1 MRYLIVVISFLF
13 SIGLSA
19 QVLNSLIVSADTI
32 LIGDEITVLHRVI
45 VPSDIE
51 LQGIDYSPL
60 IDGLKTQ
67 NMFNGEEQ
75 DADAFWMGKY
85 ENYENKIVP
94 TQALTLH
101 NQNGK
106 KLYTDTLT
114 LSLYQAGRYILP
126 NPTPILDTTRYEAEI
141 IDIESPTVAVMVT
154 KTISDFLTAAGDS
167 LSPEKI
173 KAGMVSNVSI
183 IKTDK
188 VWQDYIWH
196 VLIPL
201 VLLIMALIA
210 FYIIRKR
217 QKEANRVWLEKP
229 TAPADYHARQRL
241 KKIEEEQLWKH
252 GKEKVYQSDLTY
264 MIREYLENRYNIKAL
279 ESTTEEIK
287 KALKGQVTIVQETEL
302 IEILQ
307 IADLVKF
314 AKAQPSED
322 INESFL
328 KKAKSFVEST
338 RVDDADFVESEYDK
352 QLIAYEQQQLLKK
365 K

>member
-1 MRYLIVVISFLF
+1 MKYFLVIISILF
-13 SIGLSA
+13 SFGLSA
-19 QVLNSLIVSADTI
+19 QVLNSLNVSADTI
-32 LIGDEITVLHRVI
+32 LIGDEIIVLNRVV
-45 VPSDIE
+45 VPSNVEIK
-51 LQGIDYSPL
+51 GIDYSPL
-60 IDGLKTQ
+60 VNGLKTQ

-85 ENYENKIVP
+85 ENYNNKIVP
-94 TQALTLH
+94 VQALTLQ
-101 NQNGK
+101 NENGK

-114 LSLYQAGRYILP
+114 LSLYQAGLYTLP
-126 NPTPILDTTRYEAEI
+126 NPTPILDTSRYDAEI
-141 IDIESPTVAVMVT
+141 IDIESPTVAVMIT
-154 KTISDFLTAAGDS
+154 KAISDFLTATGDS
-167 LSPEKI
+167 LSPDKI
-173 KAGMVSNVSI
+173 KAGMISNTSI
-183 IKTDK
+183 LKTEK

-201 VLLIMALIA
+201 VLFIMALIA
-210 FYIIRKR
+210 FFIIRKR
-217 QKEANRVWLEKP
+217 QKEANMVWLEKP
-229 TAPADYHARQRL
+229 TAPADYHARKRL
-241 KKIEEEQLWKH
+241 RKIEEEQLWKN

-287 KALKGQVTIVQETEL
+287 KALKGQVTVLQETEL

-328 KKAKSFVEST
+328 QKAISFVEST
-338 RVDDADFVESEYDK
+338 RIDDASFVEVEYDK
-352 QLIAYEQQQLLKK
+352 QLKAYEKQQLLRKK
-365 K
+365 